1 MASPRERDGCDFSVA
16 AARTPGL
23 GRGPAPRASWAG
35 CRGTVLVLIALL
47 WVAGCTTT
55 TTTTTGSRTMTT
67 SGPSEK
73 SERQRSQEALA
84 NYVQLG
90 LGYIGRGNRDQARR
104 SLLRALEIDDRSPA
118 AHNGMALLYQL
129 EQDPERAEDHFLAA
143 LRYDRDFTQA
153 RNNYGVFL
161 ASQERYQEAYEQFQI
176 AAGDVNYALRPR
188 VFLSLGLMAERL
200 GKGEEAREAWE
211 RAIALQPDL
220 GAAYLELAEYYLA
233 AQDYPQAKRY
243 LAAYGRLAE
252 PSARSLW
259 LAVRVEAAFGNA
271 NGVASKGLALRKLF
285 PYAEETLEYQQWLE
299 HRGESR

>member
-1 MASPRERDGCDFSVA
+1 MASRRG
-16 AARTPGL
+16 
-23 GRGPAPRASWAG
+23 GRGAATAPG
-35 CRGTVLVLIALL
+35 CRGGALVVLMALL
-47 WVAGCTTT
+47 WVAACTTT

-73 SERQRSQEALA
+73 SERERSQDALA

-90 LGYIGRGNRDQARR
+90 LGYIGRGNRDLARR
-104 SLLRALEIDDRSPA
+104 SLLRALEIDASSPA

-129 EQDPERAEDHFLAA
+129 EQDPERAEDHFRTA
-143 LRYDRDFTQA
+143 LRHDRDFTQA

-161 ASQERYQEAYEQFQI
+161 ASQQRYQEAYEQLQI
-176 AAGDVNYALRPR
+176 AAGDVNYALRPQ
-188 VFLSLGLMAERL
+188 VFLSLGVMAERL
-200 GKGEEAREAWE
+200 GREDEAREAWE
-211 RAIALQPDL
+211 RAIALRPDL
-220 GAAYLELAEYYLA
+220 EAAYLELAEYHFA
-233 AQDYPQAKRY
+233 RQDYPQAKRY
-243 LAAYGRLAE
+243 LAAHGRLAE

-259 LAVRVEAAFGNA
+259 LGVRVEAAFGNA

>member
-1 MASPRERDGCDFSVA
+1 MASWRGRGGCAFPA
-16 AARTPGL
+16 AATRTPGP
-23 GRGPAPRASWAG
+23 GQGPARRVPVAG
-35 CRGTVLVLIALL
+35 CRGGVLVLIALL

-73 SERQRSQEALA
+73 TEGERSQEALA

-90 LGYIGRGNRDQARR
+90 LGYIGRGNRDLARR
-104 SLLRALEIDDRSPA
+104 SLLRALEIDGRSPA

-129 EQDPERAEDHFLAA
+129 ERDPERAEDHFQTA
-143 LRYDRDFTQA
+143 LRNDRDFTQA

-161 ASQERYQEAYEQFQI
+161 ASQERYQEAYEQFRI
-176 AAGDVNYALRPR
+176 AADDVNYSLRPQ

-200 GKGEEAREAWE
+200 GKGEEARQAWE
-211 RAIALQPDL
+211 RAVALRPDL
-220 GAAYLELAEYYLA
+220 DAAYLELAEYHFA
-233 AQDYPQAKRY
+233 QQDYPQAKRY
-243 LAAYGRLAE
+243 LAAYGQLAE

-259 LAVRVEAAFGNA
+259 LGVRVEAAFGNA

>member
-1 MASPRERDGCDFSVA
+1 MLA
-16 AARTPGL
+16 
-23 GRGPAPRASWAG
+23 
-35 CRGTVLVLIALL
+35 LIALL

-73 SERQRSQEALA
+73 SERERSQEALD

-90 LGYIGRGNRDQARR
+90 LGYIGRGDRDLARR
-104 SLLRALEIDDRSPA
+104 SLLRALEIDGRSAA
-118 AHNGMALLYQL
+118 AHNGMALLYQM
-129 EQDPERAEDHFLAA
+129 ERDPEPAEDHFRTA
-143 LRYDRDFTQA
+143 LRNDRDFTQA

-161 ASQERYQEAYEQFQI
+161 ASQERYQEAYEQFRI
-176 AAGDVNYALRPR
+176 AAADANYALRPQ
-188 VFLSLGLMAERL
+188 VFLSLGLIAQRL
-200 GKGEEAREAWE
+200 GKEEEAREAWE
-211 RAIALQPDL
+211 RAIVLRPDL
-220 GAAYLELAEYYLA
+220 SAAHLELAEYHLA
-233 AQDYPQAKRY
+233 AQDYPQAKRH
-243 LAAYGRLAE
+243 LAAYERLAK

-299 HRGESR
+299 HGGESR